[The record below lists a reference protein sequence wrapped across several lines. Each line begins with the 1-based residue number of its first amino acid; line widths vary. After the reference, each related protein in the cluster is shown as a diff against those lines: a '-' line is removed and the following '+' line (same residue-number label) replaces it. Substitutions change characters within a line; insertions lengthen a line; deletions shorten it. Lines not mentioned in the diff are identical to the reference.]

1 MRIGMRTLVVAGLAA
16 LAPCLSGCGAFFVNG
31 ATTTTTATGTS
42 FAYVANATTATV
54 SGYALASGALVAV
67 ASSPYTI
74 GISPN
79 SVVVT
84 PANTFLYVGGLGAIY
99 GYSIGSA
106 GALTA
111 LSSGAALATA
121 SAVSMD
127 VSPDGKWLLVLD
139 SSGVAVDEYQID
151 TSTGLLTPA
160 TGSTVSVTGSGATAP
175 RMLKFAPS
183 GAYVFAAMGTG
194 GDAVFTFNTTT
205 GALAQAQSLAG
216 SADSSDNAL
225 TVDSNSAYLYVAR
238 SGTGGGVASYSI
250 GSGGAL
256 SMVTG
261 SPFTAGGGPY
271 SVVLDL
277 TGAYLYAA
285 NRTDGTVSGYN
296 VSSGVLTALSGSPY
310 TSGSLVTALG
320 RDALGKYVVAAA
332 QGGSSDLTM
341 YAFDAI
347 TTGKLD
353 AVSVTA
359 TGTDPTGALAIAL
372 THTSAGL

>member
-1 MRIGMRTLVVAGLAA
+1 MMRNAVRTLVVNCLVA
-16 LAPCLSGCGAFFVNG
+16 LAPCLTGCGAFFVNS
-31 ATTTTTATGTS
+31 TTTSTTAGTS
-42 FAYVANATTATV
+42 FAYVANATTDTV
-54 SGYALASGALVAV
+54 AGYALASGALVAV

-79 SVVVT
+79 SIVVT

-121 SAVSMD
+121 SAVSLD
-127 VSPDGKWLLVLD
+127 VSPNGEWLLALD
-139 SSGVAVDEYQID
+139 SSGVAVDEYQIN
-151 TSTGLLTPA
+151 TSTGALTAA
-160 TGSTVSVTGSGATAP
+160 TGATISVTGTGSTAP
-175 RMLKFAPS
+175 RMVKFAPS

-194 GDAVFTFNTTT
+194 GDAVFTFNQST

-216 SADSSDNAL
+216 ASATSDNGL
-225 TVDSNSAYLYVAR
+225 TVDANSAYLYIAR
-238 SGTGGGVASYSI
+238 SGTGSGVAAYSI
-250 GSGGAL
+250 GNGGAL
-256 SMVTG
+256 STVAG
-261 SPFTAGGGPY
+261 SPFAAGAGPY

-277 TGAYLYAA
+277 TGTYLYAA
-285 NRTDGTVSGYN
+285 NRTDGTVSGYT
-296 VSSGVLTALSGSPY
+296 VASGVLTALSGSPY
-310 TSGSLVTALG
+310 ASGSLVTALG

-332 QGGSSDLTM
+332 EGGSSDLTM
-341 YAFDAI
+341 YSFDAI
-347 TTGKLD
+347 TPGKLD

-359 TGTDPTGALAIAL
+359 TGTDPTGALAVAL